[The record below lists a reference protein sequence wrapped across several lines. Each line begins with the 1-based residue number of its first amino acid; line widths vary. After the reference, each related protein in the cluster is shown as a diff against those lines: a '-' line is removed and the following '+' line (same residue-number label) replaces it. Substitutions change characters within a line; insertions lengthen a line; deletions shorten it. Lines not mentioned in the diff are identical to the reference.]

1 MNRRIA
7 IVAALALTLGALP
20 LMAQQGSGGGFGQGQ
35 GQGQGQR
42 MGGPGRGRGPG
53 GPGGPMAVLPGLNQV
68 DLTDAQREQVRGIME
83 QERQSGDPGEKVR
96 EAEQALHAAVLADTP
111 NPQAIDA
118 AKGALNAAHVAELDH
133 RVELM
138 QKIVQILTPAQR
150 QELAQWQPPAGR
162 RGGL

>member
-7 IVAALALTLGALP
+7 LVAAALAVALGALP
-20 LMAQQGSGGGFGQGQ
+20 LMAQQGSGGGFDQGP
-35 GQGQGQR
+35 GQR

-68 DLTDAQREQVRGIME
+68 DLTDAQRDQVKGIMD

-138 QKIVQILTPAQR
+138 QKIVQVLTPAQR
-150 QELAQWQPPAGR
+150 QQLAQWQGPGR